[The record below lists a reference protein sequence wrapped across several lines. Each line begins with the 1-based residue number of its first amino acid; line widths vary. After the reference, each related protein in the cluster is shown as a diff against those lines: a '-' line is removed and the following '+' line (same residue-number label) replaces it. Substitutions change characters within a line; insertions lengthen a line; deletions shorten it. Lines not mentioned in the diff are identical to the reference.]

1 MGPFWIAAIAAVI
14 AILFAFYMAKLVTSK
29 DAGTEK
35 MRQIMGYIQ
44 EGAMAFL
51 GREYRSISI
60 FIVVVVILLLIG
72 LSAQLGFSMALATAI
87 AYLVGAT
94 LSLTAGYF
102 GMKVATS
109 SNARTAAAAM
119 KRGFSEALALAFY
132 GGTVMGMSVAGLG
145 LLGLSILYIIFLAIF
160 KTNSAAATV
169 LAGFSMGASSVALFA
184 RVGGG
189 IYTKAA
195 DVGADL
201 VGKVEAGI
209 PEDDPR
215 NPAVIADNVGDNVG
229 DDAGMGADL
238 YESYVGSI
246 LSAVVI
252 AATLGSTKG
261 VALAFILA
269 SIGILASIFGIYFI
283 KGVKSN
289 PQGALLRTTVF
300 AGIFFA
306 VGAAI
311 AIKYVMG
318 GFILFWAVLF
328 GLATGILIGY
338 VAEFYTTGKRIEAIA
353 EASETGVATNIIAG
367 LATGMMSTVVPLIA
381 IAISIY
387 VAFYVGNAAGLS
399 GFYGV
404 ALAGIGMLSITGI
417 TVSVDAYG
425 PIADNAGGIAEMAG
439 LPSEVRAITDELD
452 AAGNTT
458 AAIGKGFAIGSAALT
473 ALALFAAF
481 SQNAQNV
488 LHVSKFVL
496 DILDARVITG
506 IFIGAV
512 IPFYFSAAVMKAVG
526 RTAQYVVEE
535 VRRQWREIPG
545 LLEGKEGVRADY
557 AKIVDITTKGALKE
571 MITPGVVAFFTP
583 LVVGFILGLESL
595 GGFLAGSLAV
605 GVPLAIFMA
614 NAGAAWDNAKK
625 WIEAGN
631 RGGKGSDAHKAS
643 VEGDTVGDPF
653 KDTAG
658 PSLNILLKLM
668 AIVSLVFAPF
678 IVWLRGIVF

>member
-1 MGPFWIAAIAAVI
+1 MGPFWIAVVASII
-14 AILFAFYMAKLVTSK
+14 SILFAFYMARLVTSK
-29 DAGTEK
+29 DAGTET

-51 GREYRSISI
+51 GREYKTISI
-60 FIVVVVILLLIG
+60 FIIVVIILLIIG
-72 LSAQLGFSMALATAI
+72 LSAQLGFGMAVATAI
-87 AYLVGAT
+87 AYLVGAS

-102 GMKVATS
+102 GMKIATS
-109 SNARTAAAAM
+109 SNARTAAAA
-119 KRGFSEALALAFY
+119 KDKGFTEALAIAFY

-145 LLGLSILYIIFLAIF
+145 LLGLSVLYIIFVAIF
-160 KTNSAAATV
+160 KAHSAAATV

-195 DVGADL
+195 DVGGDL

-229 DDAGMGADL
+229 DVAGMGADL

-252 AATLGSTKG
+252 AAALNKPNG
-261 VALAFILA
+261 VYLAFILA
-269 SIGILASIFGIYFI
+269 AIGIIASILGVYFI
-283 KGVKSN
+283 RGAKSD
-289 PQGALLRTTVF
+289 PQGALLKTTVF

-306 VGAAI
+306 IGAFI
-311 AIKYVMG
+311 AIKYIMG
-318 GFILFWAVLF
+318 GIVLFWAVLF
-328 GLATGILIGY
+328 GLVSGILIGY
-338 VAEFYTTGKRIEAIA
+338 VAKHYSTGKRIEDIA

-425 PIADNAGGIAEMAG
+425 PVADNAGGIAEMAH
-439 LPSEVRAITDELD
+439 LPESVRAITDELD

-481 SQNAQNV
+481 SQNAQQV
-488 LHVSKFVL
+488 LHISKFVL

-535 VRRQWREIPG
+535 VRRQWKEIPG
-545 LLEGKEGVRADY
+545 LLEGKEGVKADY
-557 AKIVDITTKGALKE
+557 ARIVDITTGGALKE

-631 RGGKGSDAHKAS
+631 RGGKGSNAHKAS